1 MLSCL
6 FIREIKPS
14 LNSVCI
20 QTQRFLNYNCCA
32 LHIHCTSYKFISA
45 VIGWKDEKNVFKQTF
60 WYNYLW
66 EKNPRELH
74 HNLNFVYLSLYITYN
89 FRNCYKIFYIH
100 VHIGPVASYLVN
112 RWGCRLTAVAGGM
125 LLVAGLIGSYF
136 SRCLR
141 VLIATNGIISGLSLF
156 HSLFYNNITI
166 Q

>member
-45 VIGWKDEKNVFKQTF
+45 VIGWKDEKKCFQT
-60 WYNYLW
+60 NLLILLLIR

-74 HNLNFVYLSLYITYN
+74 HNLNFVYLSLYITCN

-136 SRCLR
+136 SRSLR
-141 VLIATNGIISGLSLF
+141 VLIATNGIISG
-156 HSLFYNNITI
+156 
-166 Q
+166 